1 MKKFLNFLNNIFSP
15 RPSSSTTDK
24 LFANWDLLDFDVLLK
39 HFNVKQEAI
48 EKGKLNSPAKSST
61 FDDDFHGR
69 LKQRYKKLIGD
80 RTREINR
87 RFEALETQ
95 ATNANADVIFFDNA
109 EQEFSNQ
116 LRSDRENIEPELKSL
131 KGQVLDLRQQ
141 IVEFKDRNKLTR
153 EANYPESKLWYIFI
167 LLLMIVLESAINGIL
182 FQTGAVYGYLGGVS
196 IAVLISAVNVVLGFF
211 VGAMIGKQA
220 FSIHQPQKAV
230 GYLGFATW
238 GVITMGFNLAV
249 GHVRF
254 LYEQGVTESAFN
266 VGFENFLA
274 SPFGLTDFY
283 SWVLV
288 IVGIFFATVAL
299 FDGLNIDDAYPGY
312 GKITRKLKKAEEDYY
327 GEIQELEDE
336 SEALYKTYK
345 DKGDTAVANLIQ
357 EEISLR
363 ENHSFLKERVYNE
376 YPYYCDYYTDMFKR
390 LIGVYREHNLEARE
404 DEGPAYFADSI
415 DLNWDRDNR
424 DEQLKN
430 ISLEIDRISKR
441 LIHLQDDWEKE
452 RKVLEDFKLEF
463 VTSLRNDYGIS

>member
-1 MKKFLNFLNNIFSP
+1 
-15 RPSSSTTDK
+15 
-24 LFANWDLLDFDVLLK
+24 
-39 HFNVKQEAI
+39 
-48 EKGKLNSPAKSST
+48 
-61 FDDDFHGR
+61 
-69 LKQRYKKLIGD
+69 
-80 RTREINR
+80 
-87 RFEALETQ
+87 
-95 ATNANADVIFFDNA
+95 
-109 EQEFSNQ
+109 
-116 LRSDRENIEPELKSL
+116 
-131 KGQVLDLRQQ
+131 
-141 IVEFKDRNKLTR
+141 
-153 EANYPESKLWYIFI
+153 
-167 LLLMIVLESAINGIL
+167 
-182 FQTGAVYGYLGGVS
+182 
-196 IAVLISAVNVVLGFF
+196 
-211 VGAMIGKQA
+211 
-220 FSIHQPQKAV
+220 
-230 GYLGFATW
+230 
-238 GVITMGFNLAV
+238 MGFNLAV

-336 SEALYKTYK
+336 SESLYKSYK
-345 DKGDTAVANLIQ
+345 DKGDVAVANLIQ

-363 ENHSFLKERVYNE
+363 ENHSFLKERVHNE

-430 ISLEIDRISKR
+430 ISLEIDRISRR

-463 VTSLRNDYGIS
+463 VTNLRNDYGIS

>member
-1 MKKFLNFLNNIFSP
+1 VKKFLNFLNNIFSP

-141 IVEFKDRNKLTR
+141 IVEFKERNKLTR

-196 IAVLISAVNVVLGFF
+196 IAVLISAVNFCRRNDWETGFF
-211 VGAMIGKQA
+211 HSSTTKSSRLPGIC
-220 FSIHQPQKAV
+220 
-230 GYLGFATW
+230 YLGSYYH
-238 GVITMGFNLAV
+238 GFQPC
-249 GHVRF
+249 RWPC
-254 LYEQGVTESAFN
+254 E
-266 VGFENFLA
+266 
-274 SPFGLTDFY
+274 
-283 SWVLV
+283 
-288 IVGIFFATVAL
+288 IF
-299 FDGLNIDDAYPGY
+299 I
-312 GKITRKLKKAEEDYY
+312 
-327 GEIQELEDE
+327 
-336 SEALYKTYK
+336 
-345 DKGDTAVANLIQ
+345 
-357 EEISLR
+357 
-363 ENHSFLKERVYNE
+363 
-376 YPYYCDYYTDMFKR
+376 
-390 LIGVYREHNLEARE
+390 
-404 DEGPAYFADSI
+404 
-415 DLNWDRDNR
+415 
-424 DEQLKN
+424 
-430 ISLEIDRISKR
+430 
-441 LIHLQDDWEKE
+441 
-452 RKVLEDFKLEF
+452 
-463 VTSLRNDYGIS
+463 